1 MCGGAVVWWR
11 RDALAAAAP
20 TLSREPSGG
29 GGSPILIGA
38 GIAGV
43 ELFTAFPYFA
53 AIALVI
59 GASVSAPEKV
69 FLLVLYNLVYVLP
82 LIGVIVVRGV
92 MGEKGAEVLVPVSEW
107 IQLHWPVV
115 VAPLAGAV
123 GAALTVYGILE
134 LT

>member
-1 MCGGAVVWWR
+1 M
-11 RDALAAAAP
+11 
-20 TLSREPSGG
+20 
-29 GGSPILIGA
+29 
-38 GIAGV
+38 
-43 ELFTAFPYFA
+43 
-53 AIALVI
+53 I
-59 GASVSAPEKV
+59 GASVSAPEKL

-107 IQLHWPVV
+107 IQLHWPAV

-123 GAALTVYGILE
+123 GAALTVYGIVE